1 MFDNVHSSL
10 NAGYDR
16 PQINNQVPESKA
28 SLDKDSLKKP
38 PKMFMF
44 ICLCFLDHQLEY
56 LKKCMMEHHNAFS

>member
-10 NAGYDR
+10 NVGYDR

-56 LKKCMMEHHNAFS
+56 

>member
-1 MFDNVHSSL
+1 MFDSVHSSL

-28 SLDKDSLKKP
+28 SLDKDCLKKP

-44 ICLCFLDHQLEY
+44 ICLCFLDHQWEY
-56 LKKCMMEHHNAFS
+56 